1 MRIEFYRL
9 GSSQPE
15 ARLRAACQLARKG
28 WHAALPVFIR
38 CQNAEEMQAVDKM
51 LWHFRSDAF
60 VPHEL
65 AEDNP
70 AAPVVI
76 GEDELPL
83 QKSGLL
89 INLNR
94 SISPHIQHFS
104 RIIELVSQEPEL
116 LQASRANFRY
126 YREQGYQPKVL
137 DI

>member
-9 GSSQPE
+9 GSTQAD

-28 WHAALPVFIR
+28 WQAGLPVFIR
-38 CQNAEEMQAVDKM
+38 CQDGEEMQTIDEL
-51 LWHFRSDAF
+51 LWRFKAEAF

-70 AAPVVI
+70 VAPVVI
-76 GEDELPL
+76 GENEPPA
-83 QKSGLL
+83 QSGGLL

-94 SISPHIQHFS
+94 GVSPHIQYFS
-104 RIIELVSQEPEL
+104 RIIELVSQDPER
-116 LQASRANFRY
+116 LQASRDNFRH
-126 YREQGYQPKVL
+126 YRQQGYQPKAL

>member
-28 WHAALPVFIR
+28 WQAGLPVFIR
-38 CQNAEEMQAVDKM
+38 CQDAGEMQAVDEL
-51 LWHFRSDAF
+51 LWRFRSDAF

-70 AAPVVI
+70 SAPVVI
-76 GEDELPL
+76 GESEPPA
-83 QKSGLL
+83 QSGGLL

-94 SISPHIQHFS
+94 AVSPHIQQFS
-104 RIIELVSQEPEL
+104 RIIELVSQAPEL
-116 LQASRANFRY
+116 LQASRENFRC
-126 YREQGYQPKVL
+126 YRQQGYQPKTL